1 MTEHLGG
8 RPVWLAASTHDGEEH
23 IVLEAHRIAL
33 RVNPRLLLILA
44 PRHPNRG
51 DEIAQMLQTE
61 RWRFNRRTAGE
72 MPDADAQVYLADT
85 MGEMGLWIRLA
96 CGVYLGGGTAR
107 DVGGH
112 NPIEILKLDKP
123 VASGR
128 LVFNFD
134 GVFAEL
140 EALGVARFV
149 DTPAELA
156 HAVTEWQDGFDMPE
170 LSGWKAKLEAPMLA
184 TLDALRP
191 LLPEKA

>member
-1 MTEHLGG
+1 
-8 RPVWLAASTHDGEEH
+8 
-23 IVLEAHRIAL
+23 
-33 RVNPRLLLILA
+33 
-44 PRHPNRG
+44 
-51 DEIAQMLQTE
+51 
-61 RWRFNRRTAGE
+61 
-72 MPDADAQVYLADT
+72 
-85 MGEMGLWIRLA
+85 
-96 CGVYLGGGTAR
+96 
-107 DVGGH
+107 VGGVRERKRGAKQAPNVLH
-112 NPIEILKLDKP
+112 RKKP